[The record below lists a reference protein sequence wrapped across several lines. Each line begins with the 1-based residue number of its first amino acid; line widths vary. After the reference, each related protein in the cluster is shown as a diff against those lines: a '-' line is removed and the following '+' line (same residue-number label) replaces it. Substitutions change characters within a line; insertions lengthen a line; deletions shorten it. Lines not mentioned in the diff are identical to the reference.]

1 MPSRPLP
8 DSLLQRSDLWLGQ
21 KAQRIS
27 AEPTGHA
34 ALDAL
39 LPGGG
44 WPRGAISEILLPRPG
59 VGEWNLLLP
68 ALVRL
73 SQAGRRIALVAP
85 PHLPYAPALAGAGI
99 ALDRCWIVQPESAA
113 DGIWT
118 IEQLL
123 RSSALGAVVGWCEAA
138 DERVQRRLQLAA
150 EQAGSGPLGLLL
162 RPPSAHR
169 QPSVSALRLGLR
181 PEAGGPRIDIL
192 KARGGRSG
200 HSLKLAGQAA

>member
-21 KAQRIS
+21 KAVRIS

-44 WPRGAISEILLPRPG
+44 WPRGALSEILLPRPG

-85 PHLPYAPALAGAGI
+85 PHLPYAPALARAGI
-99 ALDRCWIVQPESAA
+99 ALDRCWIVQSESAA
-113 DGIWT
+113 DGIWA

-123 RSSALGAVVGWCEAA
+123 RSSAPGAVVGWIEAA
-138 DERVQRRLQLAA
+138 DERIQRRLQLAA

-162 RPPSAHR
+162 RPLSAHQ
-169 QPSVSALRLGLR
+169 QPSVAALRLALK

-200 HSLKLAGQAA
+200 HSLKLGERAA